1 MLPKE
6 DAAALRAIIDLI
18 IDLSLIRSVWLRV
31 HLWYHLCILHCSTM
45 CVGLQCMSVVSL
57 LLLLGV
63 VAEEEFFELVEVRGA
78 VSFLQRAARA
88 APAAI
93 DHPATLYALPLAATF
108 RPRDYVRVLLRKKK
122 KRKKQQRTSFSLSF
136 YI

>member
-1 MLPKE
+1 MSLCMLVKE
-6 DAAALRAIIDLI
+6 EAAALRAIIDLI

-57 LLLLGV
+57 LLLLLLGV
-63 VAEEEFFELVEVRGA
+63 VAAEEFFELVEVRGA

-108 RPRDYVRVLLRKKK
+108 RPRDDVRILLR
-122 KRKKQQRTSFSLSF
+122 
-136 YI
+136 

>member
-1 MLPKE
+1 
-6 DAAALRAIIDLI
+6 
-18 IDLSLIRSVWLRV
+18 
-31 HLWYHLCILHCSTM
+31 
-45 CVGLQCMSVVSL
+45 MSVVSL

-63 VAEEEFFELVEVRGA
+63 VAAEEFFELVEVRGA

-88 APAAI
+88 TPAAI

-108 RPRDYVRVLLRKKK
+108 RPRDYVRVLLRFVKTTTTTTRQKA
-122 KRKKQQRTSFSLSF
+122 TTVIVLFELL